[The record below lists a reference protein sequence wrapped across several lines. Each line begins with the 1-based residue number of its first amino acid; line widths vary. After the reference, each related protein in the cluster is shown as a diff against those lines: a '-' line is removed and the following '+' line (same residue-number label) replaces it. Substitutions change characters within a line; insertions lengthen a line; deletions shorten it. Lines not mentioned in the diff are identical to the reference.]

1 MTKEKKINIH
11 DNEILLSKLDKT
23 FFPASG
29 ITKRDI
35 IDYYRK
41 IWGEVEPHTGNRPMV
56 LQRFPD
62 GIEGEGFYQK
72 KVPVYFPDWINTI
85 SVDVKKGN
93 TKEEYVNCDSEETI
107 TYLAD
112 QGVLTMHLWL
122 SKKNNLN
129 KPDRLAFDFDPSDDD
144 FEKVRNAALT
154 LGKVLDSA
162 GIVSYPM
169 TTGSRGLHVII
180 PIKPEEEFDK
190 VREVAKKI
198 AVKIVERDEQNFTTE
213 TSKSK
218 RKDKVFIDYLRN
230 AYGQTMVM
238 PYSIRPLEEAPV
250 AVPIEWDE
258 IKDKDLHPRKYT
270 IKNIFRRVSR
280 KEDPWKGIDKNQ
292 FRLKDIE
299 EKMLKTT

>member
-1 MTKEKKINIH
+1 MTKEKKISIH

-23 FFPASG
+23 FFPG
-29 ITKRDI
+29 EKITKEDVI
-35 IDYYRK
+35 NYYRK
-41 IWGEVEPHTGNRPMV
+41 MWKEIEPHVRDRPMV

-62 GIEGEGFYQK
+62 GIKGEGFYQK
-72 KVPVYFPDWINTI
+72 KVPVYFPDWITTI

-93 TKEEYVNCDSEETI
+93 TKEDHVNCDSEGTI

-122 SKKNNLN
+122 SKKNKLN

-144 FEKVRNAALT
+144 FEKVRKAALT
-154 LGKVLDSA
+154 LGGMLDKA

-169 TTGSRGLHVII
+169 TTGSKGLHVII
-180 PIKPEEEFDK
+180 PIEAEKDFDD

-198 AVKIVERDEQNFTTE
+198 ADKIVQEDEKSFTTE

-218 RKDKVFIDYLRN
+218 RKGRVFVDYLRN

-238 PYSIRPLEEAPV
+238 PYSIRPIEEAPV
-250 AVPIEWDE
+250 AVPLEWDE
-258 IKDKDLHPRKYT
+258 IKDKDLHPRKYNM
-270 IKNIFRRVSR
+270 KNIARRVSQ
-280 KEDPWKGIDKNQ
+280 KEDPWKEMDKNRI
-292 FRLKDIE
+292 RLKDIKNE
-299 EKMLKTT
+299 MLKTG